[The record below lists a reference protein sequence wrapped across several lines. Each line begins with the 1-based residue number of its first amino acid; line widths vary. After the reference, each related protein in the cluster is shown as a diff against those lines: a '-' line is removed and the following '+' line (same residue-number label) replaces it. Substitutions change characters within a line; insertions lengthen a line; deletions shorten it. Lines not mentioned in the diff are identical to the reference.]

1 MALKESAPAVD
12 DDDAGEDSAIAQD
25 LKALEFRGKEA

>member
-1 MALKESAPAVD
+1 MALKESAPAV

>member
-1 MALKESAPAVD
+1 MALKESAPAVDD

-25 LKALEFRGKEA
+25 LKALEFRG

>member
-1 MALKESAPAVD
+1 MALKESAPAV

-25 LKALEFRGKEA
+25 LRALEFRRKEA